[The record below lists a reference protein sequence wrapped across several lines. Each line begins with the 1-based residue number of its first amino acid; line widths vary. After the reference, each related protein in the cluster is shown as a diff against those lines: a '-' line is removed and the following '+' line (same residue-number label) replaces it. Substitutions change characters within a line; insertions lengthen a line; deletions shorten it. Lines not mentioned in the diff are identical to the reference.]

1 MLESDC
7 LANLPNSVYQSIM
20 TGFSRR
26 PQDVDT
32 ARRFLISCVD
42 RDDRDL
48 PTYGVVAAAY
58 GGIARAVGPVLN
70 TIARDCEAA
79 HEPDLTALVVD
90 KGTRFPGTFLGQ
102 PVVAGTASEARW
114 HDELA
119 RIRRHAWSE

>member
-1 MLESDC
+1 
-7 LANLPNSVYQSIM
+7 M
-20 TGFSRR
+20 TGCSRR

-48 PTYGVVAAAY
+48 PTYGEVAAAY

-79 HEPDLTALVVD
+79 QEPDLTALVVD
-90 KGTRFPGTFLGQ
+90 KGTRLPGTFLGQ

-119 RIRRHAWSE
+119 RIRRHTWSG

>member
-1 MLESDC
+1 
-7 LANLPNSVYQSIM
+7 M

-26 PQDVDT
+26 PQDVDI

-48 PTYGVVAAAY
+48 PTYGEVATAY

-70 TIARDCEAA
+70 RIARDCEAA
-79 HEPDLTALVVD
+79 REPDLTALVMVI
-90 KGTRFPGTFLGQ
+90 GTRLPGTFLGR
-102 PVVAGTASEARW
+102 PVIAGTATEARW

-119 RIRRHAWSE
+119 RIRRHAWSG